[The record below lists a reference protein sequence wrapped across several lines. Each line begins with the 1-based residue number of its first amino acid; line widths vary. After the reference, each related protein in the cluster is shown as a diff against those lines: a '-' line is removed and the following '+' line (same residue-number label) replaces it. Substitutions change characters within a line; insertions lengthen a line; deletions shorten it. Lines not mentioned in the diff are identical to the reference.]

1 MQTERER
8 GGGGSGV
15 LTMPVSESPVV
26 IGHSDE
32 VVSAWGLLAGQ
43 AFPQEEV
50 REVQVPAATEEGSG
64 CEDRSLIG
72 V

>member
-1 MQTERER
+1 
-8 GGGGSGV
+8 
-15 LTMPVSESPVV
+15 MPVSESPVV